1 MVSKACPSAT
11 FSHTN
16 PLTISDV
23 SSGMDFPQK
32 NAPEGFWNS
41 CSCRFY
47 CFCFTYFVWNR
58 VEFKATVMTKSG
70 IGIVQNGVEK
80 SGQLGLEK
88 TQGLDTLAAP
98 PSRSSC
104 ETIET
109 QH

>member
-1 MVSKACPSAT
+1 M
-11 FSHTN
+11 
-16 PLTISDV
+16 
-23 SSGMDFPQK
+23 
-32 NAPEGFWNS
+32 
-41 CSCRFY
+41 
-47 CFCFTYFVWNR
+47 
-58 VEFKATVMTKSG
+58 EFKATVMTKSG

-109 QH
+109 LDTKSHCPHECPLGLGFSGDTFFCLVVCCTLFMILLGFFTDGKV